1 MRIATWNVN
10 SIAARLPA
18 VTAWLAEQQPDVL
31 CLQEIKCVTEKFPAA
46 HFAELGYH
54 AAVFG
59 QPTYNGVAILARE
72 APVQIERGFPGAEEI
87 PARLIAATVGSV
99 RVVDVYVPNGAPLGS
114 DRYTGK
120 LAWLE

>member
-18 VTAWLAEQQPDVL
+18 VAAWVVEQQPDVL
-31 CLQEIKCVTEKFPAA
+31 CLQEIKCVTDRFPAA
-46 HFAELGYH
+46 QFAELGYH

-72 APVQIERGFPGAEEI
+72 PPTQIERGFPGGEDI
-87 PARLIAATVGSV
+87 PARLIAATVGAV
-99 RVVDVYVPNGAPLGS
+99 
-114 DRYTGK
+114 
-120 LAWLE
+120 